1 MGPIKELDDTT
12 KTAEAKHLIKIKIK
26 KEVLFESAFKWKQ
39 QFFVC

>member
-26 KEVLFESAFKWKQ
+26 KEVLFESAFKLKQ